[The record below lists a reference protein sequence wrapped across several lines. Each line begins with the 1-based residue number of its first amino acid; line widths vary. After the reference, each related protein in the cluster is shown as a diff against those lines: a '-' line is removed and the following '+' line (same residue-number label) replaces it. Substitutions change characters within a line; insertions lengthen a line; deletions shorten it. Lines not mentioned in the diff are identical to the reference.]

1 MTRETEDNGKALLVQ
16 HNKFS
21 LATQR
26 NWEQKELF
34 NRKKNVGARISAHK
48 TTIAI
53 LCVEM
58 RKGC

>member
-1 MTRETEDNGKALLVQ
+1 MGKLCLFSIANFLLLHKGTE
-16 HNKFS
+16 
-21 LATQR
+21 
-26 NWEQKELF
+26 EQKELF

-48 TTIAI
+48 ITIAT